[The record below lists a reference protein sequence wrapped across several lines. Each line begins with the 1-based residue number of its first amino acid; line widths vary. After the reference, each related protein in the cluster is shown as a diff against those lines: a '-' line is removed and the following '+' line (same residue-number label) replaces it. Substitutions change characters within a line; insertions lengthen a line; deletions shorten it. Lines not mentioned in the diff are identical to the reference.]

1 LADQEILALGIVV
14 CFVFFVYMVYKDYNY
29 RKNSRSFYLDTVI
42 AYKVG
47 KIIKT
52 AEEHDIKL
60 VYPSEKDDFIENLD
74 GRIVDDLNKED
85 AG

>member
-1 LADQEILALGIVV
+1 MSDEILALGVAAFIVIV
-14 CFVFFVYMVYKDYNY
+14 AYMLYKDYNY

-52 AEEHDIKL
+52 AEEHNIKL

-74 GRIVDDLNKED
+74 GRVVDDLNKEY